1 MINAKEVRNKLTFFE
16 MIKDIKW
23 RYVIL
28 SIMSFFL
35 GRVGLFEN
43 FYTLSIAYIGIIF
56 WNKPIRRCS
65 AAFAILGLLSMN
77 GFSFISIKYIFMI
90 LMITALR
97 ELMSVFHYSLNLRNQ
112 LLIVSVTIASISGM
126 TLSIDGFTV
135 YKLMI
140 TLLETAI
147 GLGLMSIF
155 HLALTVISEGKKGV
169 LSEYELASVAF
180 LIAIYLCG
188 MIDISIALPFV
199 EQIYI
204 KDVLVFIILIGATF
218 LGGMQAGIIVSIIV
232 SSVLVIIGYIPTSF
246 VGVYVFAALM
256 GGLFTNLERIGIIF
270 AMTLGLLLGFT
281 IFNDRVIDLPIL
293 GAYICATVISLIIP
307 KHYFGMANWFERSME
322 NDEIRHLLHVQTIIS
337 KKLKRFSTAF
347 EGLGKA
353 FETISF
359 GNDTLDQAKLNQI
372 IEDTGESVCKDCSMC
387 QFCWD
392 ESLQRTYRCSY
403 KMADTILEKGQIAAY
418 DIPEPFR
425 KACVNPEGFAFALS
439 IRLEA
444 FKKECRWQKQFEEAR
459 SLISEDFKGIS
470 DSVDHLVQDIES
482 ELYFNKEA
490 EKRIKAALQTFG
502 IRSKDVMVLEKNDQA
517 YEIHIY
523 CHYRGDTS
531 IKEWVLEAV
540 KEAMRTEIEVKKY
553 EYFLEEHYC
562 YFQLGIKK
570 KYTLAIS
577 AQNKA
582 KNGTCGDVYTFMEL
596 EDGQYLMALA
606 DGMGSGDIAHRE
618 SEGAIELL
626 ENFLEAGFQSEVAL
640 RMINSALVL
649 KSNIECY
656 TTMDMALFNEQTGAV
671 EFLKMGASTS
681 FILRK
686 GEIMTVHASSL
697 PIGLLSQ
704 VDIMKSHK
712 QLREGDVIIM
722 VTDGMLEDR
731 NALADSEETF
741 KHFILE
747 AESDSPEY
755 LSKFLLSKA
764 KNLMAGQE
772 GDDMTILVAKV
783 QKQYE

>member
-1 MINAKEVRNKLTFFE
+1 MINAKEVKNKVTFFE

-23 RYVIL
+23 RYVVL
-28 SIMSFFL
+28 CIMSFFL
-35 GRVGLFEN
+35 GRVGLFES
-43 FYTLSIAYIGIIF
+43 FYTLSIAYVGIMF
-56 WNKPIRRCS
+56 WNKPIRRFS
-65 AAFAILGLLSMN
+65 AAFAILGLLST
-77 GFSFISIKYIFMI
+77 GGLSFISIKYIFMI

-112 LLIVSVTIASISGM
+112 LLIVSVTIVSISGM
-126 TLSIDGFTV
+126 TLSINGFTV
-135 YKLMI
+135 YKLI
-140 TLLETAI
+140 IALLETAI

-180 LIAIYLCG
+180 LISIYLCG
-188 MIDISIALPFV
+188 LIDVSIALPIV

-204 KDVLVFIILIGATF
+204 KDVLVFVILIGSTF

-232 SSVLVIIGYIPTSF
+232 SSVLIIIGYMPASF

-281 IFNDRVIDLPIL
+281 IFNDRVVDLPIL
-293 GAYICATVISLIIP
+293 GAYLCATIISLVIP
-307 KHYFGMANWFERSME
+307 KGYFGMANWFGRSVE
-322 NDEIRHLLHVQTIIS
+322 SDEIRHLLHVQTIIS
-337 KKLKRFSTAF
+337 KKLKRFSMAF
-347 EGLGKA
+347 DGLGKA
-353 FETISF
+353 FATLSF

-372 IEDTGESVCKDCSMC
+372 IEDTGESVCQDCSMC
-387 QFCWD
+387 HFCWD
-392 ESLQRTYRCSY
+392 ESLQKTYRCSY
-403 KMADTILEKGQIAAY
+403 KMADKILEKGQLSTY
-418 DIPEPFR
+418 DIPETFR
-425 KACVNPEGFAFALS
+425 KTCVNPEGFAFALS
-439 IRLEA
+439 IRMDA

-459 SLISEDFKGIS
+459 SLIAEDFKGIS
-470 DSVDHLVQDIES
+470 NSVDHLVQAIEN
-482 ELYFNKEA
+482 EFCFDKEA
-490 EKRIKAALQTFG
+490 EKRIKASLQTFG
-502 IRSKDVMVLEKNDQA
+502 IRSKDIMVLEKKNEIC
-517 YEIHIY
+517 EIHIY

-531 IKEWVLEAV
+531 LKEWVLEAV
-540 KEAMRTEIEVKKY
+540 KEAMDMEVEIEKY
-553 EYFLEEHYC
+553 EYFLEERYC
-562 YFQLGIKK
+562 YFQLGVRKK
-570 KYTLAIS
+570 FALTVS

-596 EDGQYLMALA
+596 EEGQYLMALA

-618 SEGAIELL
+618 SEEAIELL

-640 RMINSALVL
+640 RMINSALIL

-656 TTMDMALFNEQTGAV
+656 TTMDMALFNEHTGV
-671 EFLKMGASTS
+671 IEFLKMGASTS

-686 GEIMTVHASSL
+686 GEIMTIHASSL

-704 VDIMKSHK
+704 VDIMKTHK

-741 KHFILE
+741 KHFIQE

-755 LSKFLLSKA
+755 LSKFLLNKV

-772 GDDMTILVAKV
+772 GDDMTVLVAKV
-783 QKQYE
+783 YKQYE